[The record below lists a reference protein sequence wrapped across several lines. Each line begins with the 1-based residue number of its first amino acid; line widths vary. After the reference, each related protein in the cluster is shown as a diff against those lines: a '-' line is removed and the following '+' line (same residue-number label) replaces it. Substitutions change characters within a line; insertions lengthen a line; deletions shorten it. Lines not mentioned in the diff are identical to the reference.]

1 MRAISKAS
9 LDEVLRGMNINDI
22 SKATI
27 RQCVNTAQELERVSG
42 ESFIHLEFGVPGIK
56 ASQFGVDMQ
65 KLALDAGIAAVYPP
79 TAGIPEFKWNA
90 SAFIKAF
97 VGIDIFPDC
106 VVPTVGSMQGCFNLL
121 MECSQLHEDRK
132 AVIYISPGFPSH
144 FLQAKILGLEA
155 RTFDIYNYRNYK

>member
-65 KLALDAGIAAVYPP
+65 KLALDEELQPSIRLLPVFRNSSGTLLLSSKLLLGSIY
-79 TAGIPEFKWNA
+79 
-90 SAFIKAF
+90 SL
-97 VGIDIFPDC
+97 
-106 VVPTVGSMQGCFNLL
+106 TVSCLL
-121 MECSQLHEDRK
+121 
-132 AVIYISPGFPSH
+132 
-144 FLQAKILGLEA
+144 
-155 RTFDIYNYRNYK
+155 

>member
-121 MECSQLHEDRK
+121 QKQRRNIMICHNTYFSGCESCLCD
-132 AVIYISPGFPSH
+132 
-144 FLQAKILGLEA
+144 A
-155 RTFDIYNYRNYK
+155 RSKL